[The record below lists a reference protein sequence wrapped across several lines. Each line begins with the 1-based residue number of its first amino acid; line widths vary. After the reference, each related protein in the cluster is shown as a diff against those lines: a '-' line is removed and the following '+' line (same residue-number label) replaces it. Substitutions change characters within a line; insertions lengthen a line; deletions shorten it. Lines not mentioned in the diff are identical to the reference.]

1 MLVYG
6 KNVAKLVL
14 EKNENINKIYLWE
27 NFNDKNIISLIKRGN
42 FNVKKLT
49 KNELSQ
55 LENSNH
61 QGIIIDIDNYKFF
74 KLDDILNDKDSNFI
88 VVLDHLEDPHNFG
101 AILRT
106 CECANVDY
114 VIIQNKRSVSVTPT
128 VMKTSSGALLY
139 SKICEVSSLNS
150 TLTKLKE
157 NGYEIVGTDMDG
169 TDYKKIDYPKKTA
182 LVIGSEGAGLKY
194 IVKEKCD
201 IIASIPLKGKIN
213 SLNASVAAGI
223 IIYEISSKR

>member
-14 EKNENINKIYLWE
+14 EKKENINKIYLWD
-27 NFNDKNIISLIKRGN
+27 NFNDKNIISLIIKGN
-42 FNVKKLT
+42 YSVEKLT
-49 KNELSQ
+49 KNELNQ
-55 LENSNH
+55 LEINNH
-61 QGIIIDIDNYKFF
+61 QGIIIDINNYKFF
-74 KLDDILNDKDSNFI
+74 SLEKVLNDKESKFI

-106 CECANVDY
+106 CECAGVDY

-139 SKICEVSSLNS
+139 SKVCEVSSLNS
-150 TLTKLKE
+150 TLDKLKE
-157 NGYEIVGTDMDG
+157 NNYIIIGSDMDG
-169 TDYKKIDYPKKTA
+169 EDFKETKYPQKIA
-182 LVIGSEGAGLKY
+182 LIIGSEGNGLKY
-194 IVKEKCD
+194 IVKQKCD
-201 IIASIPLKGKIN
+201 KIVSIPMKGKVN

-223 IIYEISSKR
+223 LIYEIVNRK